1 MTGGSREVACAPSH
15 HGGSDDRRPLRVTCA
30 AMLAGLYAGPLVF
43 VSAMTCYQLFSGAAG
58 TLGGGAHNRFELRGV
73 LGIILFTVAG
83 AGCLLFGA
91 AQAAAGRDYR
101 WILWPL
107 RVFLLI
113 GAVGQSL
120 DLIGGGLTPGHLVGF
135 AILAAAALPVALL
148 STTRAK
154 AYLKPKTEQQP
165 SEVSL

>member
-1 MTGGSREVACAPSH
+1 MTGGSREVAGAASH
-15 HGGSDDRRPLRVTCA
+15 HGRSADRRPARVTCA
-30 AMLAGLYAGPLVF
+30 AVLAGLYAGLLVF
-43 VSAMTCYQLFSGAAG
+43 VSALTCYQLLSGAVG
-58 TLGGGAHNRFELRGV
+58 TLGGVPHDRFELRGV
-73 LGIILFTVAG
+73 LAIILFTAAG

-91 AQAAAGRDYR
+91 GQAAAGRDYR

-113 GAVGQSL
+113 GVVGQSL
-120 DLIGGGLTPGHLVGF
+120 DVIGGGLTPGHLVGF